1 MICGGLFATDS
12 SLIKNRPLQNE
23 VGQQLELAASGV
35 LSGVIAVVLIIL
47 LVLYALLHFAEL

>member
-12 SLIKNRPLQNE
+12 SFDKTGPFRMKLA
-23 VGQQLELAASGV
+23 QQLELAVSGV

-47 LVLYALLHFAEL
+47 LVSYALLHFAEL

>member
-1 MICGGLFATDS
+1 MNKSVRTAPSESFRMKLA
-12 SLIKNRPLQNE
+12 
-23 VGQQLELAASGV
+23 QQLELAASEV